1 MRARNVATISR
12 VHASRA
18 ARAFAKFML
27 AKIGRLGVRAIIA
40 AAILWLIATAPIAAL
55 DWQLVVVARVP
66 IAIFIFI
73 AYIGKLLYDTFFY
86 DRTN

>member
-1 MRARNVATISR
+1 
-12 VHASRA
+12 
-18 ARAFAKFML
+18 ML
-27 AKIGRLGVRAIIA
+27 VKIGRLGVRAIIA

-55 DWQLVVVARVP
+55 DWQLVVAARVP

-86 DRTN
+86 DRPN